1 MSLSVRGLTEVVL
14 WTRDLKRSLSFYQG
28 LFGLPHITPPE
39 PPHGILKAGDG
50 PGGIPD
56 MIILVPHPDPNV
68 TFPPEKKRRVLH
80 HIALNVEPERYEEL
94 RAACEKAGFEVRH
107 GEHGFLKGVRT
118 FYVDDPDGNE
128 VEVITTAN

>member
-1 MSLSVRGLTEVVL
+1 MSPPVRGLTEVVL
-14 WTRDLKRSLSFYQG
+14 CTRDLKRSLSFYQG

-80 HIALNVEPERYEEL
+80 HIALNVEPERYEKSSVPHAKR
-94 RAACEKAGFEVRH
+94 RASRCDMAS
-107 GEHGFLKGVRT
+107 
-118 FYVDDPDGNE
+118 
-128 VEVITTAN
+128 TAS